1 MISCFDS
8 LRIKYCP
15 QFMACYM
22 NHVRFAYEP
31 SGPSGQS
38 LYVVNI
44 LINDEKKKEN
54 KSPLVHDAAL
64 RV

>member
-15 QFMACYM
+15 EFVACYM
-22 NHVRFAYEP
+22 SHVRFAYEP
-31 SGPSGQS
+31 SGPSG

-44 LINDEKKKEN
+44 LINDEKKEN
-54 KSPLVHDAAL
+54 KSPLVNDAAL
-64 RV
+64 RA